1 MQFYRKTR
9 RGLGG
14 NLLKPLAKIFIYI
27 IILVAIIFLISS
39 LDLPAPNK
47 IIKQKIP
54 DEKFKVIK

>member
-9 RGLGG
+9 KGFVGT
-14 NLLKPLAKIFIYI
+14 LLKPIAKIFIYI
-27 IILVAIIFLISS
+27 IILMVLIFLISS

>member
-9 RGLGG
+9 KGFGQILLG
-14 NLLKPLAKIFIYI
+14 PLIKIFAY
-27 IILVAIIFLISS
+27 VIIFVVIIFFIGN

-54 DEKFKVIK
+54 NETFKVIK

>member
-9 RGLGG
+9 KGFVGT
-14 NLLKPLAKIFIYI
+14 LLKPLAKIFIYI
-27 IILVAIIFLISS
+27 IILMVIIFLIGN
-39 LDLPAPNK
+39 LNLPTPSK

>member
-9 RGLGG
+9 KGFIGI
-14 NLLKPLAKIFIYI
+14 LLKPLAKIFIYI
-27 IILVAIIFLISS
+27 IILMVIIFLVSS

>member
-9 RGLGG
+9 KGFGG
-14 NLLKPLAKIFIYI
+14 MLLKPLTKIFIYI
-27 IILVAIIFLISS
+27 IILIVVIFLIARV
-39 LDLPAPNK
+39 DLPVPNK

>member
-1 MQFYRKTR
+1 MQSYRKTR
-9 RGLGG
+9 RPFGG
-14 NLLKPLAKIFIYI
+14 KLLKPLAKIFIYI

>member
-1 MQFYRKTR
+1 MEFYRKTR
-9 RGLGG
+9 KGFGG
-14 NLLKPLAKIFIYI
+14 MLLQPLAKIFIYI
-27 IILVAIIFLISS
+27 IILIVVIFLIGR

>member
-9 RGLGG
+9 KGFGAT
-14 NLLKPLAKIFIYI
+14 LLKPLAKIFIYI
-27 IILVAIIFLISS
+27 IILMTLIFLIGS

-54 DEKFKVIK
+54 NEKFKVIK

>member
-9 RGLGG
+9 KGFGG
-14 NLLKPLAKIFIYI
+14 TLLKPLAKIFIYI
-27 IILVAIIFLISS
+27 IILMVIIFLIGS
-39 LDLPAPNK
+39 LDFPAPNK

>member
-9 RGLGG
+9 KGFGG
-14 NLLKPLAKIFIYI
+14 TLLKALVKIFIYI
-27 IILVAIIFLISS
+27 IIIMVIIFLISR

>member
-9 RGLGG
+9 KGFGG
-14 NLLKPLAKIFIYI
+14 MLLKPLAKIFIYI
-27 IILVAIIFLISS
+27 IILIVVIFLIGS

-54 DEKFKVIK
+54 NEKFKVIK

>member
-9 RGLGG
+9 KGFGRT
-14 NLLKPLAKIFIYI
+14 LLKPLAKIFICI
-27 IILVAIIFLISS
+27 IILMAIIFLISS

-54 DEKFKVIK
+54 DDKFKVIK

>member
-9 RGLGG
+9 KGFGG
-14 NLLKPLAKIFIYI
+14 TLLKPLGKIFIYI
-27 IILVAIIFLISS
+27 IILIVVIFLIGR

>member
-9 RGLGG
+9 RGFGRT
-14 NLLKPLAKIFIYI
+14 LLKPLAKIFIYV
-27 IILVAIIFLISS
+27 IILVVIIFLISR

>member
-9 RGLGG
+9 KGFARM
-14 NLLKPLAKIFIYI
+14 LLKPLAKIFIYI
-27 IILVAIIFLISS
+27 IILMVIIFLISS

-54 DEKFKVIK
+54 NEKFKVIR

>member
-9 RGLGG
+9 KGFGG
-14 NLLKPLAKIFIYI
+14 TLLRLSAKIFIYI
-27 IILVAIIFLISS
+27 IILMIIIFLIGK

>member
-1 MQFYRKTR
+1 MQSYRKTR
-9 RGLGG
+9 KGFGG
-14 NLLKPLAKIFIYI
+14 TLLRPLAKIFIYI
-27 IILVAIIFLISS
+27 IMLMVVIFLIGS